1 MNISYIF
8 TYILIRNLKSYG
20 KIIKVSIDYKNM
32 QNLWDLVERKQ
43 FQDMLDPLRPHTYN
57 WDFFYTSLISV
68 QVTPFPVYPVGQG
81 RQP

>member
-32 QNLWDLVERKQ
+32 QNLLDLVERKQ
-43 FQDMLDPLRPHTYN
+43 F
-57 WDFFYTSLISV
+57 
-68 QVTPFPVYPVGQG
+68 
-81 RQP
+81 